1 MRLLSRPASQFSQT
15 QITRTLSTVAVA
27 LMGVVLLSNPP
38 LVAQFTTASLGGT
51 VIDPSGA
58 AVPNAKVGVRNKDTA
73 FTRSVESAS
82 DGGFLSSSL
91 PVGTYRLTVEKAG
104 FATYVQDGIELTL
117 NQAASVPV
125 TLKVGQ
131 ATEEITV
138 TANAELVVNRD
149 ATVGQLVDQKR
160 VADLPLNGRQAQSL
174 VFLAAGTVDVT
185 DLYCGLGCH
194 GGVYPGEQ
202 QASVNGA
209 GPGQVNYQLDG
220 APHNDTYLNMNLPF
234 PNPDAVQEFTLQ
246 RENMSAEFGGASGGV
261 VNIVTKSGTNE
272 IHGDGFEYLRNG
284 SLNARNFFAPTQD
297 TLKRNQFG
305 GSVGGPIKKDK
316 LFYFGTYQGTRTRS
330 AAQGQIAFV
339 PTQAERSGDFADLLP
354 QQLKDPLSGT
364 PFPSNQ
370 IPVSQFNSVSQFFLK
385 YVPLPNGPGHQLTY
399 LGPAVRQNDDQF
411 MIKVDYNAGK
421 HQITGRY
428 FYTRFIQTTFD

>member
-15 QITRTLSTVAVA
+15 HITRTLSTVGVA
-27 LMGVVLLSNPP
+27 FMGVVFLSSPP
-38 LVAQFTTASLGGT
+38 LAAQFTTASLGGT
-51 VIDPSGA
+51 VMDPSGA

-73 FTRSVESAS
+73 LTRSVESAG
-82 DGGFLSSSL
+82 DGGFLFSSL

-185 DLYCGLGCH
+185 DNYCGLGCH

-220 APHNDTYLNMNLPF
+220 APHKRHLLEHEPAI
-234 PNPDAVQEFTLQ
+234 PKP
-246 RENMSAEFGGASGGV
+246 RCRPGV
-261 VNIVTKSGTNE
+261 
-272 IHGDGFEYLRNG
+272 H
-284 SLNARNFFAPTQD
+284 FA
-297 TLKRNQFG
+297 
-305 GSVGGPIKKDK
+305 
-316 LFYFGTYQGTRTRS
+316 
-330 AAQGQIAFV
+330 
-339 PTQAERSGDFADLLP
+339 
-354 QQLKDPLSGT
+354 
-364 PFPSNQ
+364 
-370 IPVSQFNSVSQFFLK
+370 
-385 YVPLPNGPGHQLTY
+385 
-399 LGPAVRQNDDQF
+399 
-411 MIKVDYNAGK
+411 AGK
-421 HQITGRY
+421 HVG
-428 FYTRFIQTTFD
+428 

>member
-1 MRLLSRPASQFSQT
+1 MRLLFRPSWKSSRTQF
-15 QITRTLSTVAVA
+15 TRTLTNVVLAVV
-27 LMGVVLLSNPP
+27 GVVLLSESS

-51 VIDPSGA
+51 VMDPSGA
-58 AVPNAKVGVRNKDTA
+58 AVPNAKVEVRNKDTA
-73 FTRSVESAS
+73 LTRSVESAA
-82 DGGFLSSSL
+82 DGGFLFSSL
-91 PVGTYRLTVEKAG
+91 PVGTYRMTVEKGG

-261 VNIVTKSGTNE
+261 VNIVTKYCRSE
-272 IHGDGFEYLRNG
+272 LR
-284 SLNARNFFAPTQD
+284 
-297 TLKRNQFG
+297 
-305 GSVGGPIKKDK
+305 
-316 LFYFGTYQGTRTRS
+316 
-330 AAQGQIAFV
+330 
-339 PTQAERSGDFADLLP
+339 
-354 QQLKDPLSGT
+354 
-364 PFPSNQ
+364 
-370 IPVSQFNSVSQFFLK
+370 
-385 YVPLPNGPGHQLTY
+385 
-399 LGPAVRQNDDQF
+399 
-411 MIKVDYNAGK
+411 
-421 HQITGRY
+421 
-428 FYTRFIQTTFD
+428 

>member
-27 LMGVVLLSNPP
+27 LVGVVLLSSPP

-73 FTRSVESAS
+73 LTRSVESAS
-82 DGGFLSSSL
+82 DGGFLFSSL

-149 ATVGQLVDQKR
+149 ATVGQLVDQRR

-185 DLYCGLGCH
+185 DNYCGLGCH

-261 VNIVTKSGTNE
+261 VNIVTKYCRSE
-272 IHGDGFEYLRNG
+272 LR
-284 SLNARNFFAPTQD
+284 
-297 TLKRNQFG
+297 
-305 GSVGGPIKKDK
+305 
-316 LFYFGTYQGTRTRS
+316 
-330 AAQGQIAFV
+330 
-339 PTQAERSGDFADLLP
+339 
-354 QQLKDPLSGT
+354 
-364 PFPSNQ
+364 
-370 IPVSQFNSVSQFFLK
+370 
-385 YVPLPNGPGHQLTY
+385 
-399 LGPAVRQNDDQF
+399 
-411 MIKVDYNAGK
+411 
-421 HQITGRY
+421 
-428 FYTRFIQTTFD
+428 